1 MSWLSEN
8 VDELIALILTLVFSA
23 ISVFLAVNGRIDE
36 LAKFVQ
42 GWGPVILPIIGFYFG
57 SKTSQKA
64 YNSTS

>member
-36 LAKFVQ
+36 LGNFVKD
-42 GWGPVILPIIGFYFG
+42 WGPVISPIIGFYFG
-57 SKTSQKA
+57 SKASQKA
-64 YNSTS
+64 QKLAG